1 MRRENKQAMSNAMQ
15 EIAVMMENVSV
26 VNANVNLDLRVTVAR
41 SM

>member
-1 MRRENKQAMSNAMQ
+1 MRRANKQAMSNAMQ